1 MSYSENGGTQFTMP
15 VAPFGGGYGGDGF
28 GFGGNGAW
36 WLIVLLL
43 FANNG
48 WGGGFGFGGM
58 GGMMPWMMMGGQ
70 QQTNNDVQR
79 GFDQSAIM
87 SSLNGITGALSNG
100 FANAEISRCNAN
112 ANVLQ
117 TLNGNQAA
125 TLQALNA
132 NQAATMQGMNTLA
145 SGLQNCCCENRAG
158 IADLKYVIAT
168 ENCEDRN
175 ALNNGVRDLLVAN
188 GANTQNLMNTMN
200 AGIQTV
206 MDKICQLELDGKN
219 QQITQLQAQLNEA
232 NRRASQN
239 DQTAQIL
246 ASQAAQTAALEQYLR
261 PVPMPA
267 YIVQNPN
274 CCTQNYGCGCGF
286 AA

>member
-1 MSYSENGGTQFTMP
+1 MSYSETGNGTQTVMP
-15 VAPFGGGYGGDGF
+15 VSPMYGNGMNDGF

-36 WLIVLLL
+36 WLIILLL

-48 WGGGFGFGGM
+48 WGNGFGFGG
-58 GGMMPWMMMGGQ
+58 GGMMPWMFMNGQ
-70 QQTNNDVQR
+70 QGNEVQR

-87 SSLNGITGALSNG
+87 GGLNGITSAISNG

-117 TLNGNQAA
+117 ALNTNQAA
-125 TLQALNA
+125 TIS
-132 NQAATMQGMNTLA
+132 GMNGLA
-145 SGLQNCCCENRAG
+145 MNLQNCCCENRAG
-158 IADLKYVIAT
+158 LADLKYTVAT
-168 ENCEDRN
+168 ENCADRT
-175 ALNNGVRDLLVAN
+175 ALNDGLRDLMMADN
-188 GANTQNLMNTMN
+188 ANTQRLVD
-200 AGIQTV
+200 TV
-206 MDKICQLELDGKN
+206 GAKIDGVMSKICALELDGKN
-219 QQITQLQAQLNEA
+219 AQIAQLQAELNEA

-267 YIVQNPN
+267 YVVQNPN
-274 CCTQNYGCGCGF
+274 CCAQNFGCGCGQ
-286 AA
+286 